1 MSITPLSHSATMRK
15 RATWMSAVPQ
25 DRTLF
30 DLTLP
35 GTHHSASCSIS
46 SSSFS
51 TAICRRNAQCQS
63 LTITQ
68 QLHAGVRSFDVR
80 LRLGSTMAPAFS
92 FVMLPPLHCCPRRRS
107 DKGIT
112 LHARDRLAAPRA
124 PLRQHRR
131 RRPAARGLCRE
142 PHERGHRSHHRH

>member
-1 MSITPLSHSATMRK
+1 MSIAPLPHSVTMRK
-15 RATWMSAVPQ
+15 RASWMSAVP

-63 LTITQ
+63 LTIMQ

-80 LRLGSTMAPAFS
+80 LRLGSTMAPLFR
-92 FVMLPPLHCCPRRRS
+92 PL
-107 DKGIT
+107 
-112 LHARDRLAAPRA
+112 
-124 PLRQHRR
+124 
-131 RRPAARGLCRE
+131 
-142 PHERGHRSHHRH
+142 